1 MKFLQ
6 KVTKNHE
13 KSGFHPL
20 SRKPNFGKT
29 TGEPN

>member
-6 KVTKNHE
+6 KITKNHE

-20 SRKPNFGKT
+20 SRKLNFGKT